1 MYTLAAKQGLDQVQ
15 YNLGVMYAN
24 GDGIEQSYSKAREWW
39 AKAATQGIKEAI
51 KGLKVLDESG
61 V

>member
-1 MYTLAAKQGLDQVQ
+1 
-15 YNLGVMYAN
+15 MYAN